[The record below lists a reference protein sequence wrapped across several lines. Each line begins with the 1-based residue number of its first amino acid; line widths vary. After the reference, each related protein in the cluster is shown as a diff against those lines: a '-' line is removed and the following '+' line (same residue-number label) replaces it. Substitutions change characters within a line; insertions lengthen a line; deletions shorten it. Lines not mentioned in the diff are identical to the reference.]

1 MSYNHREGKTRSN
14 RGRDKQIEG
23 GRMADRLATL
33 YNRGV
38 CAPPCAAHVISF
50 CFKGTTASLNRS
62 AAVSGLS
69 CS

>member
-33 YNRGV
+33 YNSGVRARV
-38 CAPPCAAHVISF
+38 CASVRRTCDF
-50 CFKGTTASLNRS
+50 FLF
-62 AAVSGLS
+62 
-69 CS
+69 